1 MLDRLLE
8 YVLPLSEEKLARL
21 SLQDM
26 ALCWAWHDSYE
37 DDPQHQQL
45 WAPIPDI
52 VSTWQACVGKPTLAT
67 EGRRHQW
74 LLRELI
80 DTLGSNGSTALAWD
94 ETYFLCR
101 AHDLAQSAKDSGLF
115 ERVRTLLAKHR
126 DALESRLRGLP
137 LRPGLPILSDRLH
150 VVTSEDLLRA
160 RPREVKL
167 FAGIAR
173 PGRGPVFT
181 HKSGHLKIL
190 DSVPE
195 NCTVVVENGSCSVEG
210 FVMGKLAATQHCEV
224 QENISG
230 VVVVRQGDI
239 RARNIIVRAYV
250 VSKWGNVYCM
260 NAESPELVFAGNE
273 IRIESSA
280 LMGRYVAD
288 RIRAKGDVYG
298 GLFEAASL
306 LTAARFRR
314 SDVRE
319 LSIVLRRELSCQDYG
334 EEPGP
339 DASKY
344 LARAARL
351 RRQLGNE
358 RTAIDYA
365 NQEAEHAASCALV
378 YLNAVEN
385 VHPIAERL
393 HKAEHRLAL
402 VNRIV
407 SAMRTLAVMAE
418 DRLNQVV
425 RHAGSVSD
433 FPDLS
438 PGEEPF
444 LQLDAIHAELAGI
457 RDEGQLDRDVNDEF
471 VELSALKE
479 RLLNATADQRR
490 IATLLMQI
498 REKIAKW
505 QRERGDL
512 MQIISHYEKEVRR
525 ATHGENS
532 ESPGRSNVHLLR
544 RVLAAVRDRGM
555 GNDEAVAKKLQ
566 SAPMRMAL
574 RTVNN
579 SLSRASS
586 HETSVA
592 ALQRELAEVAR
603 LLRKDFQIIIHEGVD
618 RAQGPPKVS
627 GVFDARVR
635 IFADPFLLT
644 DPQPPAGSCALTP
657 DAGDTPR
664 TYYRQD
670 GFIVEIK

>member
-8 YVLPLSEEKLARL
+8 YVLPLPEERL
-21 SLQDM
+21 SRISLQDM
-26 ALCWAWHDSYE
+26 ALCWAWHDSYAE
-37 DDPQHQQL
+37 DPLQQQL
-45 WAPIPDI
+45 WAAIPAI
-52 VSTWQACVGKPTLAT
+52 VSTWSSCAGKPTIVT

-74 LLRELI
+74 ILRELI
-80 DTLGSNGSTALAWD
+80 DTLQSNGVMALAWD

-101 AHDLAQSAKDSGLF
+101 VHDLTNNVKDAGLF
-115 ERVRTLLAKHR
+115 ERVRSILGNHR
-126 DALESRLRGLP
+126 ISLDSRVRGLL

-150 VVTSEDLLRA
+150 VVTSEDLMRA
-160 RPREVKL
+160 RPREIKL
-167 FAGIAR
+167 FAGIAK

-250 VSKWGNVYCM
+250 VSKWGNVFCM
-260 NAESPELVFAGNE
+260 NAESPDLVFAGNE
-273 IRIESSA
+273 IRVETSA

-288 RIRAKGDVYG
+288 KIRVKGDIHG

-314 SDVRE
+314 SEVRD
-319 LSIVLRRELSCQDYG
+319 LSIVLRRELSCTDYG

-344 LARAARL
+344 LGRAARL

-378 YLNAVEN
+378 YLNSVEN
-385 VHPIAERL
+385 MHPIAERL

-407 SAMRTLAVMAE
+407 SAMQTLAVMAE

-425 RHAGSVSD
+425 RHSGSI
-433 FPDLS
+433 PDI
-438 PGEEPF
+438 PDITTAEEPF
-444 LQLDAIHAELAGI
+444 SQLDAIHAELAGI
-457 RDEGQLDRDVNDEF
+457 KDEGQLDRDVNDEF

-490 IATLLMQI
+490 IAALLMQI

-505 QRERGDL
+505 RRERDELTQTIGY
-512 MQIISHYEKEVRR
+512 YEKELQN
-525 ATHGENS
+525 ASNGENS
-532 ESPGRSNVHLLR
+532 GRATRSNVHLLR
-544 RVLAAVRDRGM
+544 RLLATVRERGM
-555 GNDEAVAKKLQ
+555 GSDEAIAKKLQ
-566 SAPMRMAL
+566 SVPMRMAL

-579 SLSRASS
+579 SLSRAST
-586 HETSVA
+586 HETNVA
-592 ALQRELAEVAR
+592 ALQRDLADVAQ
-603 LLRKDFQIIIHEGVD
+603 LLRKDFQIIISEGID
-618 RAQGPPKVS
+618 RSQGAPRVS
-627 GVFDARVR
+627 GCFDARVR
-635 IFADPFLLT
+635 IYADPFLLNE
-644 DPQPPAGSCALTP
+644 PQPPAGSCVLTP
-657 DAGDTPR
+657 ESGESPR
-664 TYYRQD
+664 TYCRQD
-670 GFIVEIK
+670 GFIVEMK